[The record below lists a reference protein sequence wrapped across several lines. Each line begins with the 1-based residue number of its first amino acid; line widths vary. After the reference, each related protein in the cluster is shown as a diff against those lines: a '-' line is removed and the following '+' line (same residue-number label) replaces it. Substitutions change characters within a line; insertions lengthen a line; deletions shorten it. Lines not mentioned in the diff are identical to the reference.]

1 MGRAA
6 CVHQVF
12 SGCPNRQCG
21 CQDKTLVRY
30 AELSGMMTW
39 ALEQSFSARWP
50 CVATG
55 QGHLYVLYTRLA
67 LPNACIAVAS
77 SC

>member
-1 MGRAA
+1 M
-6 CVHQVF
+6 
-12 SGCPNRQCG
+12 
-21 CQDKTLVRY
+21 RY